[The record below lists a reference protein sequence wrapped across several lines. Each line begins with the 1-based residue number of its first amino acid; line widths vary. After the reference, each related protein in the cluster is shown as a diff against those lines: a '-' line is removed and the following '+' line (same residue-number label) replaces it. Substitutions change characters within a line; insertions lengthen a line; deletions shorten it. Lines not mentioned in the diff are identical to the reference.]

1 MMQRIGFFS
10 PLMGS
15 CLNTGLQLQL
25 TALRQGK
32 KLSQGGGRDG
42 NSQKMCFAMPRGSI
56 QETEACC
63 REGTGTHYI
72 PVTTDSIF
80 LFNPARRGLILRIIP
95 GFELLGIG
103 LSRVVGIGRTDQINA
118 DGLQTT
124 HGLENWG

>member
-1 MMQRIGFFS
+1 MVTVRKCV
-10 PLMGS
+10 LL
-15 CLNTGLQLQL
+15 CLEV
-25 TALRQGK
+25 ASKRLRPAVEK
-32 KLSQGGGRDG
+32 
-42 NSQKMCFAMPRGSI
+42 
-56 QETEACC
+56 
-63 REGTGTHYI
+63 GTGTHYI